1 MCRTGID
8 VSLLGF
14 KIEVKEI
21 ALLFGVSR
29 QTIYNWLKSGKLRSN
44 KLIDFSNLY
53 KTTLNDTK
61 SVVKKVDK
69 CKNSIIIDI

>member
-21 ALLFGVSR
+21 ALSFGVSR

-44 KLIDFSNLY
+44 KLIDFSTLY

-61 SVVKKVDK
+61 CVVKKPTSV
-69 CKNSIIIDI
+69 ILEA